1 MNLTTEEKV
10 LIEAGLYVAGEDGL
24 SNSDLAKLLEIDKND
39 VKVLMDQI
47 ASYYNNNENY
57 AFMIVIFDNKYKML
71 TKPTLNDKLMRL
83 AKIKYKNPLTKSLM
97 EILTIIAYNGP
108 ITKKELEKI
117 KPGFRKIKVDEDGKS
132 NINTEANCDYALRR
146 LRELELIE
154 PIVLNNVAG
163 FPYAYKV
170 TGKFLDV
177 FGLKNLKDLPK
188 LKKDLNLEQ

>member
-1 MNLTTEEKV
+1 MNLTTEQKV

-117 KPGFRKIKVDEDGKS
+117 KPGFRKIKVDEDGNLS
-132 NINTEANCDYALRR
+132 NKYYVLKIDSNFKFSKFTDDISLFDDNQYIYFYLNHTYFYI
-146 LRELELIE
+146 LIS
-154 PIVLNNVAG
+154 A
-163 FPYAYKV
+163 
-170 TGKFLDV
+170 
-177 FGLKNLKDLPK
+177 
-188 LKKDLNLEQ
+188 